1 MDSQSGNPVEDLLQK
16 MGGLFKPKRFLVLG
30 AIVLGIAGLKGA
42 IYTVPTD
49 AEAVVLRFGR
59 YLKTEQP
66 GLRFKVPFGIDRK
79 EIVPMRRQLKLEFGF
94 ATGGATDPFQAAPY
108 EVQEYERSMI
118 TGDSNAATVEW
129 VVQYRI
135 ERPQD
140 FLFKV
145 RNPKGTL
152 RDCSESV
159 MREVVGDRTV
169 DEVITIGR
177 QEIEDVSVAKLQALV
192 NSYELGIKVD
202 QIQLKNVNP
211 PGPVKRSFDE
221 VNQAQQEK
229 ERSINV
235 ARGQANKVVP
245 RTKGEADRRVAEAE
259 GTKTQRVNEALGD
272 AQRFTALYQE
282 YTKAP
287 AVTRQRLYLESMQEV
302 LPTLQRKVIVDED
315 AEGVLPLLHLGED
328 GTKLKTVK

>member
-16 MGGLFKPKRFLVLG
+16 MGGLFKPKRFLVMG
-30 AIVLGIAGLKGA
+30 AIVLGITGVKSS

-59 YLKTEQP
+59 YVKTEQP
-66 GLRFKVPFGIDRK
+66 GLRFKAPFGIDRK
-79 EIVPMRRQLKLEFGF
+79 EIVPVRRQLKLEFGF
-94 ATGGATDPFQAAPY
+94 ATGGATDEYQAAPY
-108 EVQEYERSMI
+108 EIQEFERSMI

-135 ERPQD
+135 ESPRD

-192 NSYELGIKVD
+192 NSYALGIKVD

-235 ARGQANKVVP
+235 ARGQANKIVP
-245 RTKGEADRRVAEAE
+245 RTKGEADRRVAAAE

-282 YTKAP
+282 YSKAP

-315 AEGVLPLLHLGED
+315 ASGVLPLLHLGED